1 MSDIQEMYDTIRED
15 LATKTDAFG
24 SMTLDGVHI
33 TASNMLIAH
42 YLERLVEVVERKE
55 YYESDYI
62 SKR

>member
-1 MSDIQEMYDTIRED
+1 MNDIQEVYDTIRED

-42 YLERLVEVVERKE
+42 YLAQLVTILAEWDEHPHR
-55 YYESDYI
+55 
-62 SKR
+62 

>member
-1 MSDIQEMYDTIRED
+1 MNDIQEVYDTIRED

-42 YLERLVEVVERKE
+42 YLAQLVTILAEWNEHPSR
-55 YYESDYI
+55 
-62 SKR
+62 